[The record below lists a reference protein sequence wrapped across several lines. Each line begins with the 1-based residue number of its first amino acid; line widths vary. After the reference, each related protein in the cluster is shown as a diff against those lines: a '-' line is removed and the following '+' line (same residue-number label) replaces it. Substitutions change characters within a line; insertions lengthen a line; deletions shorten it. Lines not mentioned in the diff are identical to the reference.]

1 MVQWP
6 HSVWLITRTAG
17 LLLLLAV
24 VAPTA
29 CRPPAAQPVPP
40 PPKPVPVPARVSGTL
55 NEWKVTPG
63 MTVQAGQWVATLATE
78 PPVPDP
84 LPLRRELQTSETDL
98 ADARRAYLEA
108 RQQAETGGTA
118 PDQLP
123 HLRQAFQDARTRR
136 NTALSRLE
144 AAQHATEQLRHY
156 APRAGIVRDAGVV
169 PGGRVAA
176 GDPLLFIQ
184 P

>member
-1 MVQWP
+1 MPQWL
-6 HSVWLITRTAG
+6 HSVWLIPRTAG
-17 LLLLLAV
+17 LLLLLA

-40 PPKPVPVPARVSGTL
+40 PAKPVPVPARVSGTL
-55 NEWKVTPG
+55 HEWNVTPG

-84 LPLRRELQTSETDL
+84 LPLRRDLQTSESVL

-108 RQQAETGGTA
+108 RQQAETGAAA
-118 PDQLP
+118 PDRLP
-123 HLRQAFQDARTRR
+123 ELRQAFQDAQTRR
-136 NTALSRLE
+136 NAALSRLE

-156 APRAGIVRDAGVV
+156 APCAGTVRDAGIV
-169 PGGRVAA
+169 PGRRVAA